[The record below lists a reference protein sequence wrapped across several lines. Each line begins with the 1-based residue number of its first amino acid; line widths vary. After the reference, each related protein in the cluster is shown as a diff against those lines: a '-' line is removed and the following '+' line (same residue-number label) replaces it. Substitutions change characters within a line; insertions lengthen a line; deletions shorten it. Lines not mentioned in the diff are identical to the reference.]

1 MGEQPVRPGQADDA
15 AVGMAGAHQIRP
27 QQAVLARKPVVP
39 VGQQD
44 PEGVAAGGVDL
55 GGQFLRRLLVGVA
68 VGIVDARQDNGVPVP
83 LQGHELVGQ
92 HRDAVGGEDF
102 LQRRHSAHG
111 PLVVAGDVVGGGNGR
126 KSPGGLR
133 RVAVRRPPV
142 LVLQIPQKKDVLR
155 LLRGHSRQQVRVVRT
170 ERGAVEVAEDH
181 DPAAIKTGGQIGKD
195 RVKPGH
201 LQSGVVPVEKSG
213 QAQGGQGQ
221 HGQVPPGAALGML
234 GHGERGLLRRG
245 TQHVRD
251 VEKANPNVGSA
262 GAAKRRLRRRGADA
276 RPV

>member
-1 MGEQPVRPGQADDA
+1 MPPWAW
-15 AVGMAGAHQIRP
+15 
-27 QQAVLARKPVVP
+27 
-39 VGQQD
+39 
-44 PEGVAAGGVDL
+44 PEHTRSAPSRLYWRANRLFRWASRIQKGSAAGGVDL

-142 LVLQIPQKKDVLR
+142 LVLQIPRKKMYSGCSAATAASRSALCAPNEAPWRSLR
-155 LLRGHSRQQVRVVRT
+155 TTIRQPSK
-170 ERGAVEVAEDH
+170 
-181 DPAAIKTGGQIGKD
+181 PAGRSEKTGSN
-195 RVKPGH
+195 RVTCRAV
-201 LQSGVVPVEKSG
+201 LSQ
-213 QAQGGQGQ
+213 
-221 HGQVPPGAALGML
+221 
-234 GHGERGLLRRG
+234 
-245 TQHVRD
+245 
-251 VEKANPNVGSA
+251 
-262 GAAKRRLRRRGADA
+262 
-276 RPV
+276 